1 MKNYWILAACCLVG
15 GCVFSDLKQDLEKFD
30 ASSNDYAITIN
41 TQDTS
46 AGMTTLVVVAL
57 DDIDGRE
64 YSEFRTISK
73 SGPFNLSIQAAE
85 TYLFVFEDRNMDFR
99 FQTGEQYGWGSN
111 GQRLNAAQL
120 AGENVEVSIGSN
132 NGPSMPHLLIDR
144 LLLEQV
150 EGNQRFHFG
159 TVTPLDDE
167 LLSLEFAKKGLW
179 QPFTF
184 LEGGGTGIHFM
195 EPYDPDRIP
204 VLFVHGI
211 QGSPANFEALIAKL
225 DRTKYQAW
233 YFSYPSGLRLSLIA
247 NGLYQFI
254 EVMQRQYQVT
264 SLHIVAHSMGGLVT
278 RGALNLCIADG
289 DCDYVE
295 SLTTISTPWNGVASA
310 KSGVEWAPT
319 VVPVWRDMDPDSDYV
334 VTMFDRSLPS
344 ELPHNLL
351 FGFHVDSFFGADS
364 SDGVV
369 TLASQ
374 LREEAQAG
382 ASVIRGYDE
391 GHVSILGNDD
401 VADLLNA
408 LMNDEQ
414 RKSE

>member
-1 MKNYWILAACCLVG
+1 LV
-15 GCVFSDLKQDLEKFD
+15 L
-30 ASSNDYAITIN
+30 
-41 TQDTS
+41 
-46 AGMTTLVVVAL
+46 VAL
-57 DDIDGRE
+57 NDIDGRE
-64 YSEFRTISK
+64 YSEFRAISK
-73 SGPFNLSIQAAE
+73 PGHFALRIGAAE
-85 TYLFVFEDRNMDFR
+85 TYLFVFEDLNMDFR
-99 FQTGEQYGWGSN
+99 LQDDEQYGWASN
-111 GQRLNAAQL
+111 GQHLNAAQL
-120 AGENVEVSIGSN
+120 AGENVEISIGSN
-132 NGPSMPHLLIDR
+132 DGPSIPHLLVGR
-144 LLLEQV
+144 SLLDHV
-150 EGNQRFHFG
+150 EGNRRFSIG

-179 QPFTF
+179 QPYVF
-184 LEGGGTGIHFM
+184 LEAGGAGIHFM

-211 QGSPANFEALIAKL
+211 QGAPANFEPLIANL
-225 DRTKYQAW
+225 DLTKYQPW

-247 NGLYQFI
+247 NGMFQFI
-254 EVMQRQYQVT
+254 EVVQRRYSVK
-264 SLHIVAHSMGGLVT
+264 SLHIVAHSMGGLVS

-310 KSGVEWAPT
+310 KAGVEWAPT
-319 VVPVWRDMDPDSDYV
+319 VVPVWRDMDPDSDFV
-334 VTMFDRSLPS
+334 MTMFDRPLPS
-344 ELPHNLL
+344 KLPHNLL

-374 LREEAQAG
+374 LRQEAQAG

-391 GHVSILGNDD
+391 GHVSILGNND
-401 VADLLNA
+401 VADLVNA

-414 RKSE
+414 RQSE